1 MPFIN
6 YTYIQEDID
15 HIYAKKGIEPPV
27 GLFPRWFAQTKLIND
42 EKFTT
47 AYMIA
52 GNSLDERRKGIGM
65 GFPIRELHRHEIIT
79 TTDVMEV
86 LDASPGD
93 QITVS
98 FDFFQMIS
106 KDFNKLKRLAYEYD
120 TLDLSES

>member
-98 FDFFQMIS
+98 VSIKIGRPFPF
-106 KDFNKLKRLAYEYD
+106 
-120 TLDLSES
+120 